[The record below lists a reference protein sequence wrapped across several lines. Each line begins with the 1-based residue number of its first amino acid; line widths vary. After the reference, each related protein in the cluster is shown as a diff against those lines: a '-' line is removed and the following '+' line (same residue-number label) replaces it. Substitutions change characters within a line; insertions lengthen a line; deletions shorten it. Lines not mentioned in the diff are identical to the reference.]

1 MSANDDGV
9 SECKYR
15 KLEQTDNRGATF
27 ILNSNIQRIT
37 DSFSQAWASRKDF
50 SDGRPNT

>member
-9 SECKYR
+9 SERKYR
-15 KLEQTDNRGATF
+15 KLEQTESHF

-37 DSFSQAWASRKDF
+37 DSFSQAWANRKDF
-50 SDGRPNT
+50 SDGRPNTEIV